1 MDTSGLNSG
10 LVSRL
15 GRVRAEVA
23 AAASRSGVE
32 PADVT
37 LVAVSK
43 GRSSNDLLVVADAGQ
58 RIFGENRQQGLAERV
73 HTDFPSGV
81 QWHFIG
87 PLQSRKSRFVAA
99 HVSLLHSM
107 DRFSLMAKWASAGS
121 TPVLL
126 QFNMGDEPQKSGF
139 SPDDAGRALD
149 AALDA
154 GLDVRG
160 VMAIP
165 PLAQNPEATRPYYS
179 KLRSIFDRYREHHS
193 LITDCSMGMS
203 NDFAVAIEEGSTMV
217 RVGRAI
223 FEPTSP

>member
-1 MDTSGLNSG
+1 
-10 LVSRL
+10 
-15 GRVRAEVA
+15 
-23 AAASRSGVE
+23 
-32 PADVT
+32 
-37 LVAVSK
+37 
-43 GRSSNDLLVVADAGQ
+43 
-58 RIFGENRQQGLAERV
+58 
-73 HTDFPSGV
+73 
-81 QWHFIG
+81 
-87 PLQSRKSRFVAA
+87 
-99 HVSLLHSM
+99 M